1 MLPIKMD
8 PGRQWRKPF
17 VINRG
22 NTVNLYFKEDPYMKK
37 LLAML
42 LTLCML
48 SGVTAVFAEET
59 AKTDVP
65 LVVATS
71 ALSQK
76 FSPFFADTAY
86 DQNVAGLTQI
96 SMMTTDR
103 VGGIIYNGIEGETI
117 SYNGTDYTYYG
128 TGDLKVEYDEASDI
142 TTYSYKMREDL
153 KFSDGKPVTIDDVIF
168 TYYVYLD
175 PAYNGSTTLSSYDI
189 LGLQAYRTQIPEAN
203 LEAVTGI
210 VKAIKAA
217 GFNYTVQ
224 EGDPFTQEEYDSYYN
239 AAKALWLEDN
249 QGIVDYVYDKYAA
262 AYASDTIGFTPEQV
276 GEDEGLKVALGMAL
290 WGFGGV
296 KDGVF
301 TTSDGKSFNLTEGER
316 PTIDNYFDATFA
328 AYNGDITAYLG
339 TESAVG
345 ATTDAIDSAL
355 MGQVAAD
362 QGIDMSAGVPNI
374 SGIKRVDD
382 YTVTVQVKGFSAPA
396 VYSILGLSITP
407 LHYYGDP
414 AQYDYE
420 NNKFGH
426 PFGDLSIA
434 QSKIAEPMGAGPYKF
449 VKYENRVVYYEANE
463 YYYLGAPAIKSFQY
477 KETNAAEVAS
487 AVQTGTADG
496 GEMTGSKT
504 NFEMLRSFN
513 DNGEV
518 TGNVVTTYSVA
529 NLGYGYIG
537 MNADT
542 MNVGGEPGSEASKNL
557 RKAFAT
563 VLAVYRDTA
572 FDSYYGDAA
581 AVINYPISSTSWAAP
596 QATDEGYRVAY
607 SVDVD
612 GNPIYTADMTA
623 EQKYEAAKNAAI
635 GFLKAAGY
643 TFDEAQ
649 GIFTAAPEGA
659 SLSYEAIIPGD
670 GTGDHPSF
678 AILTDAREA
687 LASIGI
693 ELKINDPADSN
704 VLWDALDAG
713 TQNIWCAAWGST
725 IDPDMYQVYHSSNIV
740 GLGGSDSNH
749 YHIQSPELDAMIL
762 DARRSSDQAYRKEV
776 YKAALDELMDWAV
789 EIPAYQRQNIVI
801 ASTVRVDISTVTP
814 DVTTY
819 WGWLAEVQMMNM
831 NATK

>member
-1 MLPIKMD
+1 
-8 PGRQWRKPF
+8 
-17 VINRG
+17 
-22 NTVNLYFKEDPYMKK
+22 MKK
-37 LLAML
+37 LLAL
-42 LTLCML
+42 LLAVCML
-48 SGVTAVFAEET
+48 SSVTAAFAEET
-59 AKTDVP
+59 AANDIP

-86 DQNVAGLTQI
+86 DQDVVNLTQI

-103 VGGIIYNGIEGETI
+103 VGGIIYHGIEGETVP
-117 SYNGTDYTYYG
+117 YNGNDYTYYG
-128 TGDLKVEYDEASDI
+128 TGDLAVNYDEATNI

-153 KFSDGKPVTIDDVIF
+153 KFSDGEPVTIDDVIF
-168 TYYVYLD
+168 TYYVVLD
-175 PAYNGSTTLSSYDI
+175 PSYNGSNTLSSYKI

-203 LEAVTGI
+203 LESVNTITAAV
-210 VKAIKAA
+210 KEA
-217 GFNYTVQ
+217 GFGYELK
-224 EGDPFTQEEYDSYYN
+224 EGDAFTQEEYDSYYD

-249 QGIVDYVYDKYAA
+249 QGIVDYVFAKYAD
-262 AYASDTIGFTPEQV
+262 AYAEKTVGFTAEQV
-276 GEDEGLKVALGMAL
+276 GADEGLKVALGMAL
-290 WGFGGV
+290 WGFGEA
-296 KDGVF
+296 KEGVF
-301 TTSDGKSFNLTEGER
+301 TTSAGKAFKLADGER
-316 PTIDNYFDATFA
+316 PTIEDYFDATFEAYAGDIA
-328 AYNGDITAYLG
+328 AYLE
-339 TESAVG
+339 TESATG

-355 MGQVAAD
+355 MKKVAED
-362 QGIDMSAGVPNI
+362 QGVDMNAGVSHI
-374 SGIKRVDD
+374 AGIKRVDD
-382 YTVTVQVKGFSAPA
+382 YTVEVQVEGFSAPA
-396 VYSILGLSITP
+396 VYSILGQTITP
-407 LHYYGDP
+407 MHYYGDP

-420 NNKFGH
+420 AGKFGH
-426 PFGDLSIA
+426 PFGDLSLV

-463 YYYLGAPAIKSFQY
+463 NYYLGAPEIKSFQY
-477 KETNAAEVAS
+477 KETNSAEVAS

-504 NFEMLRSFN
+504 NFELLASFN

-518 TGNVVTTYSVA
+518 TGNIVTTYSVA

-542 MNVGGEPGSEASKNL
+542 MNVAGEPGSEASKNL
-557 RKAFAT
+557 RKGIAT
-563 VLAVYRDTA
+563 ILAVYRDTA

-596 QATDEGYRVAY
+596 QATDEGYQVAF

-623 EQKYEAAKNAAI
+623 EQKYEAAKQAAI

-643 TFDEAQ
+643 TFDEAA
-649 GIFTAAPEGA
+649 GVFTAAPEGA

-678 AILTDAREA
+678 AILTDAKAA
-687 LASIGI
+687 LAEIGI

-713 TQNIWCAAWGST
+713 TQNMWCAAWGST

-749 YHIQSPELDAMIL
+749 YHIQSPELDQMIL
-762 DARRSSDQAYRKEV
+762 DARTSADQAYRKEV
-776 YKAALDELMDWAV
+776 YKAALNEIMDWAV

-801 ASTVRVDISTVTP
+801 ASTERVNIDTVTP

-819 WGWLAEVQMMNM
+819 WGWLSEVQTMNM
-831 NATK
+831 NAAK

>member
-1 MLPIKMD
+1 
-8 PGRQWRKPF
+8 
-17 VINRG
+17 
-22 NTVNLYFKEDPYMKK
+22 MKK

-42 LTLCML
+42 LALCML
-48 SGVTAVFAEET
+48 SGVTAAFAEANAVET
-59 AKTDVP
+59 P

-86 DQNVAGLTQI
+86 DQDVVSRTQI

-153 KFSDGKPVTIDDVIF
+153 KFSDGEPVTIDDVIF
-168 TYYVYLD
+168 YYYVVLD

-203 LEAVTGI
+203 LEAVNAITN
-210 VKAIKAA
+210 AIKAA
-217 GFNYTVQ
+217 GFNYEIK
-224 EGDPFTQEEYDSYYN
+224 EGDPFTQAEYDSYYN

-249 QGIVDYVYDKYAA
+249 QGIVDYVYAKYAA
-262 AYASDTIGFTPEQV
+262 DYAEKTLGFTAEQV

-290 WGFGGV
+290 WGFGGAEN
-296 KDGVF
+296 GVF

-328 AYNGDITAYLG
+328 AYAGDISAYLT
-339 TESAVG
+339 TESATG

-355 MGQVAAD
+355 MAQVAAD
-362 QGIDMSAGVPNI
+362 QGVDMSAGVPNI

-382 YTVTVQVKGFSAPA
+382 YSLTVQVKGFSAPA
-396 VYSILGLSITP
+396 VYSILGGTITP
-407 LHYYGDP
+407 MHYYGDP

-426 PFGDLSIA
+426 PFGDLSLIQA
-434 QSKIAEPMGAGPYKF
+434 KIAEPMGAGPYKF

-463 YYYLGAPAIKSFQY
+463 YYYLGAPKIKSFQY

-504 NFEMLRSFN
+504 NFELLSSFN

-542 MNVGGEPGSEASKNL
+542 MNVAGEPGSEASKNL
-557 RKAFAT
+557 RKGIAT
-563 VLAVYRDTA
+563 ILAVYRDTA
-572 FDSYYGDAA
+572 YDSYYGDAA

-596 QATDEGYRVAY
+596 QATDEGYQVAF

-623 EQKYEAAKNAAI
+623 EQKYEAAKQAAI

-643 TFDEAQ
+643 TFDDAQ

-713 TQNIWCAAWGST
+713 TQNMWCAAWGST

-749 YHIQSPELDAMIL
+749 YHIQSAALDEMIL
-762 DARRSSDQAYRKEV
+762 NARQSADQAYRKEV
-776 YKAALDELMDWAV
+776 YKAALNEIMDWAV

-801 ASTVRVDISTVTP
+801 ASTERVNIDTVTP

-819 WGWLAEVQMMNM
+819 WGWLSEVQTMEM
-831 NATK
+831 NAVQ

>member
-1 MLPIKMD
+1 
-8 PGRQWRKPF
+8 
-17 VINRG
+17 
-22 NTVNLYFKEDPYMKK
+22 MKK
-37 LLAML
+37 LLAL
-42 LTLCML
+42 LLALAMVL
-48 SGVTAVFAEET
+48 SLGMTTAFAEGDDT
-59 AKTDVP
+59 P
-65 LVVATS
+65 LVVATN

-86 DQNVAGLTQI
+86 DQDVTNLTQI
-96 SMMTTDR
+96 GMMTTDR
-103 VGGIIYNGIEGETI
+103 VGGIVYNGIEGEVH

-128 TGDLKVEYDEASDI
+128 TGDLAVDYDEATDI

-153 KFSDGKPVTIDDVIF
+153 KFSDGEPVTIDDVIF
-168 TYYVYLD
+168 TYYVFLD

-203 LEAVTGI
+203 VEEVSAAAEAV
-210 VKAIKAA
+210 KAA
-217 GFNYTVQ
+217 FAANGAEYAVA
-224 EGDPFTQEEYDSYYN
+224 EGDAFTQEIFDKY
-239 AAKALWLEDN
+239 AADVTEAWKADL
-249 QGIVDYVYDKYAA
+249 QGIVDYVYG
-262 AYASDTIGFTPEQV
+262 AYAEQYAEMIGKTYDEITASD
-276 GEDEGLKVALGMAL
+276 GLKVFLAGEL
-290 WGFGGV
+290 WGFSTGV
-296 KDGVF
+296 EVPEDCTLDDLYAVA
-301 TTSDGKSFNLTEGER
+301 FNKYAGSY
-316 PTIDNYFDATFA
+316 D
-328 AYNGDITAYLG
+328 AYLAAG
-339 TESAVG
+339 ESATGSSV
-345 ATTDAIDSAL
+345 DAINNEL
-355 MGQVAAD
+355 MAAVAANA
-362 QGIDMSAGVPNI
+362 GVDMSEGVSHI

-382 YTVTVQVKGFSAPA
+382 YTVEVQVKGFSAPA

-420 NNKFGH
+420 AGQFGH

-434 QSKIAEPMGAGPYKF
+434 QAKIAEPMGAGPYKF
-449 VKYENRVVYYEANE
+449 VSYENRVAYYEANE
-463 YYYLGAPAIKSFQY
+463 YYYLGAPQIKSFQY

-487 AVQTGTADG
+487 AVQTGAADG
-496 GEMTGSKT
+496 GEMTGSKS
-504 NFEMLRSFN
+504 NFEMLQSFN
-513 DNGEV
+513 SNNEV
-518 TGNVVTTYSVA
+518 TGDVVTTYSVA

-542 MNVGGEPGSEASKNL
+542 MNVAGEPGSEASKNL

-596 QATDEGYRVAY
+596 QPTDEGYRVAF

-612 GNPIYTADMTA
+612 GNPIYTADMSA
-623 EQKYEAAKNAAI
+623 EDKYAAAQQAAI

-643 TFDEAQ
+643 TFDEAA
-649 GIFTAAPEGA
+649 GVFTAAPEGA
-659 SLSYEAIIPGD
+659 ALSYEVIIPGD

-678 AILTDAREA
+678 AILTAA
-687 LASIGI
+687 QQSLAEIGI

-713 TQNIWCAAWGST
+713 TQNMWCAAWGST

-749 YHIQSPELDAMIL
+749 YHIQSELLDQLIL
-762 DARRSSDQAYRKEV
+762 DARQSADQSYRKEV
-776 YKAALDELMDWAV
+776 YTAALNEIMDWAV

-801 ASTVRVDISTVTP
+801 ASTERVNIDTVTP

-819 WGWLAEVQMMNM
+819 WGWLAEVQSMEM
-831 NATK
+831 NAVK

>member
-1 MLPIKMD
+1 
-8 PGRQWRKPF
+8 
-17 VINRG
+17 
-22 NTVNLYFKEDPYMKK
+22 MKK
-37 LLAML
+37 LLAL
-42 LTLCML
+42 LLALAMVL
-48 SGVTAVFAEET
+48 SLGMTTAFAEGDDT
-59 AKTDVP
+59 P

-86 DQNVAGLTQI
+86 DQDVAGLTQI
-96 SMMTTDR
+96 GMMTTDR
-103 VGGIIYNGIEGETI
+103 VGGIVYNGIEGEVH

-128 TGDLKVEYDEASDI
+128 TGDLAVNYDEETDI

-153 KFSDGKPVTIDDVIF
+153 KFSDGEPVTIDDVIF
-168 TYYVYLD
+168 TYYVFLD

-203 LEAVTGI
+203 VEEVSAAAEAV
-210 VKAIKAA
+210 KAA
-217 GFNYTVQ
+217 FAANGAEYAVA
-224 EGDPFTQEEYDSYYN
+224 EGDAFTQEIFDKY
-239 AAKALWLEDN
+239 AADVTEAWKADL
-249 QGIVDYVYDKYAA
+249 QGIVDYVYG
-262 AYASDTIGFTPEQV
+262 AYAEQYAEMIGKTYDEITASD
-276 GEDEGLKVALGMAL
+276 GLKVFLAGEL
-290 WGFGGV
+290 WGFSTGV
-296 KDGVF
+296 EVPEDCTLDDLYAVA
-301 TTSDGKSFNLTEGER
+301 FNKYAGSY
-316 PTIDNYFDATFA
+316 D
-328 AYNGDITAYLG
+328 AYLAAG
-339 TESAVG
+339 ESATGSSV
-345 ATTDAIDSAL
+345 DAINNEL
-355 MGQVAAD
+355 MAAVAANA
-362 QGIDMSAGVPNI
+362 GVDMSEGVSHI

-382 YTVTVQVKGFSAPA
+382 YTVEVQVKGFSAPA

-420 NNKFGH
+420 AGQFGH

-434 QSKIAEPMGAGPYKF
+434 QAKIAEPMGAGPYKF
-449 VKYENRVVYYEANE
+449 VSYENRVAYYEANE
-463 YYYLGAPAIKSFQY
+463 YYYLGAPQIKSFQY

-487 AVQTGTADG
+487 AVQTGAADG
-496 GEMTGSKT
+496 GEMTGSKS
-504 NFEMLRSFN
+504 NFEMLQSFN
-513 DNGEV
+513 SNNEV
-518 TGNVVTTYSVA
+518 TGDVVTTYSVA

-542 MNVGGEPGSEASKNL
+542 MNVAGEPGSEASKNL

-596 QATDEGYRVAY
+596 QPTDEGYRVAF

-612 GNPIYTADMTA
+612 GNPIYTADMSA
-623 EQKYEAAKNAAI
+623 EDKYAAAQQAAI

-643 TFDEAQ
+643 TFDEAA
-649 GIFTAAPEGA
+649 GVFTAAPEGA
-659 SLSYEAIIPGD
+659 ALSYEVIIPGD

-678 AILTDAREA
+678 AILTAA
-687 LASIGI
+687 QQSLAEIGI

-713 TQNIWCAAWGST
+713 TQNMWCAAWGST

-749 YHIQSPELDAMIL
+749 YHIQSELLDQLIL
-762 DARRSSDQAYRKEV
+762 DARQSADQSYRKEV
-776 YKAALDELMDWAV
+776 YTAALNEIMDWAV

-801 ASTVRVDISTVTP
+801 ASTERVNIDTVTP

-819 WGWLAEVQMMNM
+819 WGWLAEVQSMEM
-831 NATK
+831 NAVK